1 MVSTECFGSLETGS
15 KPKVTGMC
23 AMFGIEWHMNVEV
36 RKCGIVAG
44 QEIVKVGGRVK
55 N

>member
-1 MVSTECFGSLETGS
+1 MSAESFKGLKVGS
-15 KPKVTGMC
+15 KPRGTGMC
-23 AMFGIEWHMNVEV
+23 AVFGYEWCMNVEKV

-44 QEIVKVGGRVK
+44 QEIVKQGGRVK